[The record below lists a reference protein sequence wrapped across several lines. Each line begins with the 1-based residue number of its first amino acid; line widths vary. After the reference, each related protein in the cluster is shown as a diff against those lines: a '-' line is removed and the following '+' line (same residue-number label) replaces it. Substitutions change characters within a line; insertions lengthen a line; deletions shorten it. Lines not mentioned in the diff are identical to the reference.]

1 MPVKIS
7 ISSYEGCMPTRS
19 SQPQPHNW
27 IKLSRNASLPFFFP
41 ILLRNGAGSLSSK
54 RFQPLAESASRL
66 APIREAGT
74 QCLVTF
80 CRFPLVPLPLHCHEH
95 HPCPPLSLHRMPF
108 LLQAE
113 DRTCQES
120 EAGQPCQRCSLIRLV
135 RIPPLAED
143 LGHCF
148 CDILSGCIPPG
159 GAANINSEAGL
170 IQR

>member
-1 MPVKIS
+1 MQREQHTAIGCPRVVFLGDEMPVKIS
-7 ISSYEGCMPTRS
+7 ISSYEGCMPARS
-19 SQPQPHNW
+19 SQPQTHIW

-41 ILLRNGAGSLSSK
+41 ILLRNRAGSLSSK
-54 RFQPLAESASRL
+54 RFQPLAGSASRL

-120 EAGQPCQRCSLIRLV
+120 EAGQPSKKFPYSTRKD
-135 RIPPLAED
+135 PTTTPTT
-143 LGHCF
+143 
-148 CDILSGCIPPG
+148 PG
-159 GAANINSEAGL
+159 PTVFVGL
-170 IQR
+170 